1 MDMRIGIAGAGGLG
15 SNVAVHLAR
24 AGVENILLVDFD
36 VVEPSN
42 LNRQFYF
49 ADQIGQPK
57 AHALVENLK
66 RIRPVAH
73 VEGRVLKLEPHNIR
87 ETFEGCAL
95 VVEAFDRAE
104 AKAMLVEALLGTG
117 VPLVAGSGVA
127 GLDVSGVKK
136 MQFGRMLTIIGDQI
150 SDCNDHLLYSAKVG
164 MVAAWM
170 AVEVLTMLGYRDA

>member
-1 MDMRIGIAGAGGLG
+1 VNARIGIAGAGGLG

-66 RIRPVAH
+66 RIRPLAP
-73 VEGRVLKLEPHNIR
+73 VEGRVLKLDPHNIR
-87 ETFEGCAL
+87 ETFAGCVL

-150 SDCNDHLLYSAKVG
+150 SDCSDHLLYSAKVG
-164 MVAAWM
+164 MVSAWM